1 MEDIELVTLNNED
14 DKKGQKPRKDDA
26 QDVVFTEE
34 EEIDFFVDGTEDL
47 TVENTYH
54 ASQAPEEQV
63 DANIETPQPP
73 PQSETSPDKEQ
84 AQSQAES
91 IEGDLLSMS
100 GGDSGKKS
108 DQSDNSST
116 GTALQTMG
124 GDLQKT
130 DKGNEDG
137 PGIGKGR
144 MGERMVAMGLITED
158 QLNVALQEKKISGKM
173 LGEILVEL
181 GFIEEDTLTLFLAES
196 SGFGVFDPRNTIVD
210 GEALSILEKSVAQQH
225 QILPISFGENS
236 IYVAMS
242 DPYDVVATDTLKR
255 FLKDKNL
262 QIKPMVTTSAILS
275 EAIDA
280 SYGYASSIKD
290 ILDELEE
297 GKEQKDVSALN
308 EKEAFSHPIVRL
320 VNALVF
326 DAVKIGA
333 SDLHFE
339 PEENFVRLRYR
350 LDGVLFTAQILH
362 KQHWNG
368 ISQRIKILSEMNIAD
383 KLSPQDGRFNL
394 NIGGR
399 EADFRVSSLPTVHG
413 ENIVLRVLDKSESIM
428 PMENLGFSP
437 ENLEK
442 LKIATSKPEG
452 IIIVTGPTGSGKSTS
467 LYSILNEI
475 NDVQVNIQTL
485 EDPVEYSLPMIRQTH
500 VREGVLEFADG
511 IKALLR
517 QDPDIIF
524 IGEIRDHVTA
534 EMALKA
540 AMTGHQVYTSLHTN
554 DSFGAIPRL
563 LDLGL
568 KPGMIAGAIIAVFA
582 QRLAR
587 RLCKNCKQEHTPN
600 AEECEILGVDA
611 ANPPQIFKHKEGGC
625 DMCNGTGYKGRVA
638 VVEILLFDDDM
649 DQLLARNESKAEL
662 KALAAKK
669 GFKNMKDDGILKV
682 LEGVTDLDA
691 ISKVVDIRR

>member
-84 AQSQAES
+84 TQSQAES

-297 GKEQKDVSALN
+297 GKEQKDVSSLN